1 MTDSTGSATDRIPD
15 NEAAMATSNPLPET
29 MSSGISSLLGSVAMD
44 MDKAI
49 LETQQ
54 SQDNLGKEIERLIA
68 ELELFT
74 DIAEPPRLQPAL
86 EKLADA
92 RKRLTVANKLMQQ
105 TYTRVQRIQAQIQA
119 PTHQ

>member
-68 ELELFT
+68 